1 MRKGWIG
8 AAAVAVMVAAV
19 PVAFPAMTGYAQPKT
34 DQTGGTTNFVRLA
47 TQASLFEV
55 QSSKLALTR
64 TNNEAVRGFA
74 MMMIKEHE
82 QELNNLKFT
91 NDANASATMPKEL
104 DPRFQ
109 AVFDRLQTTSGP
121 SFDNLYMQMQVR
133 GHEEALALY
142 RSYAEVGEV
151 ESLRKLARNAL
162 PTIERHRNDA
172 SRIAGTLP
180 Q

>member
-1 MRKGWIG
+1 MRKGWMG
-8 AAAVAVMVAAV
+8 AAAIAVMVATV
-19 PVAFPAMTGYAQPKT
+19 PVAFPAMVGNAQPKT

-55 QSSKLALTR
+55 QSSKLALQR

-74 MMMIKEHE
+74 QMMIKEHE

-91 NDANASATMPKEL
+91 NDSNASAPMPKEL
-104 DPRFQ
+104 DARFQ
-109 AVFDRLQTTSGP
+109 AVFDRLQANTGP
-121 SFDNLYMQMQVR
+121 SFDNMYMQVQLR

-142 RSYAEVGEV
+142 RSYAEDGEV

-162 PTIERHRNDA
+162 PVIERHRNEA
-172 SRIAGTLP
+172 ARIAGTLP

>member
-1 MRKGWIG
+1 MRRGWMG
-8 AAAVAVMVAAV
+8 AAAIAVMVAAV
-19 PVAFPAMTGYAQPKT
+19 PVAFPAMTGNAQPKT

-55 QSSKLALTR
+55 QSSRLALQR
-64 TNNEAVRGFA
+64 SNNEAVRGFA
-74 MMMIKEHE
+74 QMMIKDHE

-91 NDANASATMPKEL
+91 NDSNASAPLPKEL

-109 AVFDRLQTTSGP
+109 GIFERLQATTGP
-121 SFDNLYMQMQVR
+121 SFDNLYMQIQVR

-162 PTIERHRNDA
+162 PIIERHRNDA